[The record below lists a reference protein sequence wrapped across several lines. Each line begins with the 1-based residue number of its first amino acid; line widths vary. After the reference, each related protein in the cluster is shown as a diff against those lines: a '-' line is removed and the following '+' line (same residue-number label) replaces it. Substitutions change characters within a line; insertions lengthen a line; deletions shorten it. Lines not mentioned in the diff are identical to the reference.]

1 MGRTD
6 HWHTDGKRTME
17 QFETDGAAG
26 SEGAQ
31 PQAVGV
37 IGAGAMG
44 SGIAQVAATAG
55 HPVFLVDAFEGAAV
69 KARDRIAAALTKR
82 AAQGK
87 LDPAEAQAI
96 GARITPVNSA
106 AELPECLVV
115 IEAIAEDLDAKMA
128 LFEDLGRRQPATT
141 MLATNTSSLDID
153 AIAPAALHPG
163 RVLGLHFFNPPPAM
177 KLVEVVRGQV
187 TKGDVVIAATR
198 LMTQWGKTPVR
209 CASTPGFIVN
219 RVARPFYGEAQ
230 RLVMEGVAD
239 PATIDACIR
248 SAGFA
253 MGPLELTDLIGQDV
267 NFAVGKSVWQ
277 QTGRDP
283 RYTPTTFQEDLVTS
297 GNLGRKTGKGVYTYA
312 ADGTME
318 GGQPDQARM
327 AQLLAGPVVTNPVAR
342 TVAMLV
348 NEAVDV
354 VHRGEAGPK
363 DVDLAMV
370 LGTRYPKGPIAWGRE
385 IGFLTIRDQLLEL
398 DAAFPGGRYRPSE
411 ALTEIE

>member
-1 MGRTD
+1 
-6 HWHTDGKRTME
+6 
-17 QFETDGAAG
+17 
-26 SEGAQ
+26 
-31 PQAVGV
+31 
-37 IGAGAMG
+37 
-44 SGIAQVAATAG
+44 
-55 HPVFLVDAFEGAAV
+55 
-69 KARDRIAAALTKR
+69 
-82 AAQGK
+82 
-87 LDPAEAQAI
+87 
-96 GARITPVNSA
+96 
-106 AELPECLVV
+106 
-115 IEAIAEDLDAKMA
+115 
-128 LFEDLGRRQPATT
+128 
-141 MLATNTSSLDID
+141 
-153 AIAPAALHPG
+153 
-163 RVLGLHFFNPPPAM
+163 
-177 KLVEVVRGQV
+177 
-187 TKGDVVIAATR
+187 
-198 LMTQWGKTPVR
+198 
-209 CASTPGFIVN
+209 
-219 RVARPFYGEAQ
+219 
-230 RLVMEGVAD
+230 
-239 PATIDACIR
+239 
-248 SAGFA
+248 